1 MTNQILI
8 VFGVL
13 VGAIALFGWGRIRV
27 DIVAILVVLA
37 LMLSHVLTPD
47 EALAGNACYGRACCG
62 YLWSI
67 DI

>member
-37 LMLSHVLTPD
+37 F
-47 EALAGNACYGRACCG
+47 C
-62 YLWSI
+62 
-67 DI
+67 